1 MSDLP
6 FDLPNDLIDIQEQA
20 NEVDFLTPRDYA
32 RLKGVAP
39 QMIYYHIR
47 TGTLET
53 FHCACDEKSL
63 TSKKA
68 TTVYRRRRK
77 HVAANWVVGTL
88 NRSCSV
94 N

>member
-53 FHCACDEKSL
+53 FHCACGRKVLDVKESNDRLQAKEE
-63 TSKKA
+63 TRRSKLG
-68 TTVYRRRRK
+68 RR
-77 HVAANWVVGTL
+77 H
-88 NRSCSV
+88 SCPTID
-94 N
+94 